1 MSRRHRKPE
10 EESSLE
16 LLLDTMCNTFGG
28 VMFIAISLFVV
39 ASAMTQID
47 APPVPDAA
55 IRQPAELRTAIA
67 RLETLLAAE
76 RQRLALQEQELAI
89 REEAPEQQRLREIA
103 LLEKLLQEQSLRR
116 ELLAAAKQ
124 TDDLSRRQ
132 LVTRIE
138 QFRTTLREQESQ
150 LAAREQ
156 EALRLK
162 LALDKL
168 TASPIEAMKINFKVM
183 QNSVQ
188 APFFLLLRGDRVW
201 KVGPWLKDGAAS
213 RPDDAVNART
223 GTQDGRQI
231 VICVPKP
238 ETGIPVFSGAE
249 PTAQFRRLLAEI
261 PPDRVPKFVV
271 SPDAAA
277 TGYKLRE
284 YLKNADIRHGCSLAV
299 DNTPEFTYIYQDKVQ
314 YEY

>member
-47 APPVPDAA
+47 TPPVPNTAM
-55 IRQPAELRTAIA
+55 RQPTELHAEIA
-67 RLETLLAAE
+67 RLEALLAAE
-76 RQRLALQEQELAI
+76 RQRFALQEQELSI

-132 LVTRIE
+132 LITRIE
-138 QFRTTLREQESQ
+138 QLRATLREQEPQ
-150 LAAREQ
+150 LAAKEK

-162 LALDKL
+162 LALNKL
-168 TASPIEAMKINFKVM
+168 AANPSEAMKINFKVM
-183 QNSVQ
+183 QNSAK

-201 KVGPWLKDGAAS
+201 RVGPWLKDGAAS

-223 GTQDGRQI
+223 GIQDGRQI

-238 ETGIPVFSGAE
+238 EAGILVFSGAE
-249 PTAQFRRLLAEI
+249 PTAQFRKLLAEV
-261 PPDRVPKFVV
+261 PPDRVPKFVI

-284 YLKNADIRHGCSLAV
+284 YLKNTDIRHGCSLAV